1 MNEILTIEQIRQRY
15 TSEWILIAFTELD
28 EQMNVLAGEVI
39 AHSKERDEVY
49 QAFDVR
55 QGRNVAVEYTGSIPL
70 DVAYVL

>member
-15 TSEWILIAFTELD
+15 TDEWILIAFTELD
-28 EQMNVLAGEVI
+28 EQMNVLAGVVI

-55 QGRNVAVEYTGSIPL
+55 RGRNVAVEYTGSIPL